1 MASADTGWAAEVSD
15 APMHTP
21 WGVLAQIYRIA
32 LTDRSRATTAEPLPG
47 TAGKAGA
54 GGAAGDSTVRR
65 LHHHPL
71 R

>member
-1 MASADTGWAAEVSD
+1 MASADTGWAAEVSE

-32 LTDRSRATTAEPLPG
+32 LTGKRQAMTVDPLPG
-47 TAGKAGA
+47 AAGTAGA
-54 GGAAGDSTVRR
+54 GGDATVRR

>member
-1 MASADTGWAAEVSD
+1 MARADTGWAAEVGD

-32 LTDRSRATTAEPLPG
+32 LTGKSQGPTAEPLPG
-47 TAGKAGA
+47 AAGNAGA
-54 GGAAGDSTVRR
+54 GGGATVRR
-65 LHHHPL
+65 LHHPL